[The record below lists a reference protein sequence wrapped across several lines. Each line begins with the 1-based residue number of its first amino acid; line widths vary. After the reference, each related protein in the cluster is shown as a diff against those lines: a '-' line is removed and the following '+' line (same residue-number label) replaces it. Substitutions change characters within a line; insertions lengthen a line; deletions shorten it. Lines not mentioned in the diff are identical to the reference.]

1 MILWHL
7 NNESIKKQQR
17 KKIGIMHFVSQE
29 KYKLVT
35 ILTGSEG
42 SELQVLVHCKNG
54 NIRKFWIRKRLATV
68 GWVVI

>member
-1 MILWHL
+1 
-7 NNESIKKQQR
+7 
-17 KKIGIMHFVSQE
+17 MHFVSQE